1 MIVMYRYHTY
11 SAIKYTSIN
20 VSYVGYS
27 DKHFNVVVNGTRMI
41 NEVIMQLERDY
52 ADELRD

>member
-1 MIVMYRYHTY
+1 MVAMYSYHTY
-11 SAIKYTSIN
+11 FAIKYTNIN

-41 NEVIMQLERDY
+41 HEVIMQLERDY

>member
-1 MIVMYRYHTY
+1 MVVTYRYHTY
-11 SAIKYTSIN
+11 SAIKYTNIN
-20 VSYVGYS
+20 VSYVS